1 MAPHNSIRPEQLHN
15 SIRPKQYESN
25 NLACGKSLS
34 VCSMVPLRE
43 FSLSSCFYPFPTLG
57 IVVGSRPWPG
67 HRGPPPPGTI
77 WVPSICVGRAVT
89 GTGRSQSLHRAL
101 LNSWIRESICIN
113 DYHST
118 ND

>member
-57 IVVGSRPWPG
+57 IVVGSCPWPG
-67 HRGPPPPGTI
+67 HPGPPPPQGGGAGGSALEGTHT
-77 WVPSICVGRAVT
+77 VCVGRKE
-89 GTGRSQSLHRAL
+89 GHSLGFRSARWRKVGSVRF
-101 LNSWIRESICIN
+101 
-113 DYHST
+113 
-118 ND
+118 